1 MDPVLFLLPSTAPSS
16 SSGLLAESLLLDTAS
31 LFKGLSCGSGGPCEA
46 EALLLSSLE
55 TFLSLALKSTGGI
68 ACSAAATSLAA
79 NAEDVFFSW
88 ALKSVTAGSLGAS
101 ALRDASAGFLTF
113 RRLALKS
120 ISWLLD
126 SSTRIRSGLGV
137 VWAAGGGGV
146 GAVEG
151 CLDLKDSNSSETSW
165 WAGAAP
171 DGEGE
176 VVFCAALE
184 EGLGETLCALGGL
197 GGSLAADS
205 SCCCTG

>member
-1 MDPVLFLLPSTAPSS
+1 M
-16 SSGLLAESLLLDTAS
+16 
-31 LFKGLSCGSGGPCEA
+31 
-46 EALLLSSLE
+46 
-55 TFLSLALKSTGGI
+55 
-68 ACSAAATSLAA
+68 
-79 NAEDVFFSW
+79 
-88 ALKSVTAGSLGAS
+88 
-101 ALRDASAGFLTF
+101 
-113 RRLALKS
+113 KS

-171 DGEGE
+171 DGDGE

-184 EGLGETLCALGGL
+184 
-197 GGSLAADS
+197 SIS
-205 SCCCTG
+205 VSFKVSCKMGHFKWLH